1 MATSARLAIET
12 EKRQPAYAN
21 PILGAVL
28 IGGFGLVLLL
38 ISGGKM
44 WLNHLYRSEG
54 VEVIAKV
61 TNSGR
66 IYSSR
71 SSYNVVYYR
80 FTLSDGRTFT
90 GNQSGYS
97 GAPGSSILIDYLSSY
112 PSMNRVA
119 GSDTHDQKRLP
130 LIMVVGAFFIFIGW
144 QAYIVQ
150 RRKLADR

>member
-1 MATSARLAIET
+1 MISAL
-12 EKRQPAYAN
+12 
-21 PILGAVL
+21 L

-44 WLNHLYRSEG
+44 WLNHVYQSDG

-61 TNSGR
+61 TNSSR
-66 IYSSR
+66 MYSSR

-80 FTLSDGRTFT
+80 FTLQDGRTFT

-97 GAPGSSILIDYLSSY
+97 GTPGSSILVAYLPSY
-112 PSMNRVA
+112 PTMNRVA
-119 GSDTHDQKRLP
+119 GSDTHDQQRLA
-130 LIMVVGAFFIFIGW
+130 LILLVGAFFVFVGS

-150 RRKLADR
+150 RRKLGSPA

>member
-1 MATSARLAIET
+1 MATSARLAIEIENRPRRST
-12 EKRQPAYAN
+12 SPAVSA
-21 PILGAVL
+21 LV

-38 ISGGKM
+38 ISGGGM
-44 WLNHLYRSEG
+44 WINHLYQSEG
-54 VEVIAKV
+54 IQVIAKV
-61 TNSGR
+61 TNSSR
-66 IYSSR
+66 MYSSR

-97 GAPGSSILIDYLSSY
+97 GTPGSSILIDYLPSS
-112 PSMNRVA
+112 PSTNRVD
-119 GSDTHDQKRLP
+119 GSNTHDQKRLP
-130 LIMVVGAFFIFIGW
+130 LIMVAGAFFVFIGW

>member
-12 EKRQPAYAN
+12 AKRQPAYAN
-21 PILGAVL
+21 PILSAIL

-44 WLNHLYRSEG
+44 WVSHLYQTEG
-54 VEVIAKV
+54 IEVVAKV
-61 TNSGR
+61 TNNSR
-66 IYSSR
+66 MYSSR

-80 FTLSDGRTFT
+80 FTLQDGRTFT

-97 GAPGSSILIDYLSSY
+97 GTPGSSILVTYLPSY
-112 PSMNRVA
+112 PSVNRVA
-119 GSDTHDQKRLP
+119 GSGKRDQKWLP
-130 LIMVVGAFFIFIGW
+130 LIMVVGAFFVFIGW

-150 RRKLADR
+150 RRKMADR